1 MESTHGYAYEARKLS
16 ETLTEIDRQREKLDR
31 LPRYYG
37 EDLVEQSLDA
47 IREQQRTNLAIAA
60 REPYFGRIDFQPDEA
75 PEPTPLYIGK
85 VGLQKAD
92 TGDVLVA
99 DWRAP
104 VSSLFYS
111 FTGAT
116 DTAQYVS
123 PEGIVTGTVA
133 LKRNIVVRDRSL
145 VRVVDSY
152 VKGGDNLNVTDEYL
166 LYRLGE
172 NKDHRLRDIVS
183 TIQAE
188 QDNIIRAP
196 RTLSVV
202 IQGVA
207 GSGKTTV
214 ALHRLAYLLYQ
225 YPEKIRAEKLIIFA
239 PNALFL
245 DYISDVLP
253 ELGVGGIQQT
263 TFEQWALSILE
274 EPVKVADHSEI
285 LEQWFHPNGM
295 TDKALVEQIRY
306 RGSVQFARD
315 LDAYLSGFEANMV
328 PAADFDAGSHLSVD
342 SATIREWFSHE
353 YAHYPLAQRRERILS
368 RLKRVIETE
377 AKVRKS
383 KGISFDRKKA
393 MQRLKA
399 YERLWPD
406 CRPLEVYREAVVALG
421 IAGPSEENTRSK
433 RTRKVHTG
441 YTTVRR
447 EELPALVYLHTRL
460 RGIDSSHMF
469 DHVVIDEAQDFSPFQ
484 VWVLKAFCPSKS
496 FTILGDTA
504 QNIYSLYGISDW
516 QAFLDLFE
524 GKSQKFTLDRSYRST
539 VEIIEFANSVL
550 AEASVQETLAKPVF
564 RSGEPVL
571 VQTVPIREQPRVIA
585 EMLSAWRAAGT
596 QSAAVVTRTL
606 AEGKRMADQLNALG
620 MEAHLLTGQ
629 DTTYHG
635 GISVAPVHLTKGLEF
650 DGVIISGVSE
660 DNYRRQSLDA
670 KLLYVACTR
679 AMHKLCILCGEPP
692 SQLVRGARNTT
703 AAAE

>member
-1 MESTHGYAYEARKLS
+1 MESIDAYTYEARKLS
-16 ETLTEIDRQREKLDR
+16 ETLAEIDGQKEKLDS
-31 LPRYYG
+31 LPRYHG
-37 EDLVEQSLDA
+37 DDLVEQSLDA
-47 IREQQRTNLAIAA
+47 IREQQRTSLAIAA
-60 REPYFGRIDFQPDEA
+60 REPFFGRIDFQPDEA
-75 PEPTPLYIGK
+75 PLPSPLYIGK
-85 VGLQKAD
+85 VGLQQAN
-92 TGDVLVA
+92 TGDVLVV

-104 VSSLFYS
+104 VSNLFYS

-116 DTAQYVS
+116 DTAEYVS
-123 PEGIVTGTVA
+123 PEGVVTGIVA

-152 VKGGDNLNVTDEYL
+152 VKGADNLNVTDEYL

-172 NKDHRLRDIVS
+172 NKDNRLRDIVS

-274 EPVKVADHSEI
+274 EQVKVADHSVI
-285 LEQWFHPNGM
+285 LEQWFQPNGM

-306 RGSVQFARD
+306 RGSIQFARD
-315 LDAYLSGFEANMV
+315 LDAYLAAFEANMV
-328 PAADFDAGSHLSVD
+328 PATDFDAGSNLRVD
-342 SATIREWFSHE
+342 AATIRDWFSQE

-383 KGISFDRKKA
+383 KALSFDRKKA
-393 MQRLKA
+393 LERLKS

-406 CRPLEVYREAVVALG
+406 CRPLEVYREATASQG
-421 IAGPSEENTRSK
+421 IASLSEENTRAK
-433 RTRKVHTG
+433 RTQKSHTG
-441 YTTVRR
+441 YTTVQR
-447 EELPALVYLHTRL
+447 EELPALVYLHTWL
-460 RGIDSSHMF
+460 RGIDSSQMF

-484 VWVLKAFCPSKS
+484 LWVLKAFCPSNS
-496 FTILGDTA
+496 FSILGDTT

-516 QAFLDLFE
+516 QSFLELFE
-524 GKSQKFTLDRSYRST
+524 GQSQKFTLDRSYRST

-550 AEASVQETLAKPVF
+550 AEAAVQETLPKPVF

-571 VQTVPIREQPRVIA
+571 VQTVPDSEQPRVIA
-585 EMLSAWRAAGT
+585 EIVSAWQEAGT
-596 QSAAVVTRTL
+596 QSTAVVTRTL

-620 MEAHLLTGQ
+620 IEAHCLTGQ

-635 GISVAPVHLTKGLEF
+635 GVSVAPVHLTKGLEF
-650 DGVIISGVSE
+650 DGVIISSVSD
-660 DNYRRQSLDA
+660 DNYRRQTLDA

-679 AMHKLCILCGEPP
+679 AMHKLCILCAEPP
-692 SQLVRGARNTT
+692 SELVRGPHNTT
-703 AAAE
+703 SVSE